1 MSWLLWIVLL
11 QTKRCMCLFEVLS
24 CLDTCPGVGLPNHVA
39 VLFLVSRKTSIVFP
53 IVVAPIY
60 IPPTSSVGEGDGTPL
75 QYSCRKSPWTE
86 EPGRLQS
93 MGSPRVGHDWATS
106 LYFSL
111 SRIGEGNGNPL
122 QCSCL
127 ENPRD
132 RGAWWA
138 AVYRVAQSRTLLKRH
153 SSIAGLEITVI
164 LVQDLSFAL
173 NYCGQGCGDPRGVNL
188 SQFIVIQ
195 AVSSQINNVFQFPG
209 YMF

>member
-1 MSWLLWIVLL
+1 
-11 QTKRCMCLFEVLS
+11 
-24 CLDTCPGVGLPNHVA
+24 
-39 VLFLVSRKTSIVFP
+39 
-53 IVVAPIY
+53 
-60 IPPTSSVGEGDGTPL
+60 
-75 QYSCRKSPWTE
+75 
-86 EPGRLQS
+86 
-93 MGSPRVGHDWATS
+93 MGSLRVGHDWATS

-195 AVSSQINNVFQFPG
+195 AVSSQINNVFQFQLLGKPRLKPQWSRDKVPFSG
-209 YMF
+209 KKESNNPCLHRWLKCMKKNTTMAENWFKRRRAKREIICKRTLHFER